1 MKGQVQGNQVWLTRV
16 EGKGCDVG
24 KSSCPLASVR
34 AGCDR
39 APREPEW
46 DETCDAD
53 RDGHSWLQQHGWVIC
68 NGRNERL
75 VASTRVERRG
85 EMSGLRF
92 NGVSLAGA
100 SEDDYIHVRY
110 ERGD

>member
-1 MKGQVQGNQVWLTRV
+1 MSVNPRV
-16 EGKGCDVG
+16 RW
-24 KSSCPLASVR
+24 R
-34 AGCDR
+34 ACGRD
-39 APREPEW
+39 ATGLREPPEW

-92 NGVSLAGA
+92 NGVPLAGA
-100 SEDDYIHVRY
+100 SEGDYINVRY
-110 ERGD
+110 ERRD